1 MTLLALCLSSFC
13 CMSWK
18 IWIRLTLFE
27 ARESRNN
34 GARSCRAMQLL
45 GAFCHEKI
53 AALGLENASVLTAD
67 ASSYFRWLHGL
78 QSACPVKKVFVRWP
92 HCPVDDGCVPF
103 ASTVLHHP

>member
-1 MTLLALCLSSFC
+1 
-13 CMSWK
+13 
-18 IWIRLTLFE
+18 
-27 ARESRNN
+27 
-34 GARSCRAMQLL
+34 MQLL

-92 HCPVDDGCVPF
+92 HCPVDHQ
-103 ASTVLHHP
+103 TVAYHSRRLCYITRSVGLEDEIVM